1 LIAVLLFSW
10 PTIGLVIK
18 PPVGEAF
25 SELYILGP
33 NHTFDDIPFNIKADV
48 TYSVYL
54 GVGNHMGS
62 SCYYTC
68 FVKLRNETEPLPNV
82 TLGKPSSLPVL
93 YEFKSLIEDEEYWET
108 PLTFKINDLVFAN
121 DVSYLSGITINGQD
135 FQVNTSS
142 AWNTNKTGYYYG
154 LFVELWIFNSI
165 SGSSEF
171 HNRSVQLSLNMTQ

>member
-1 LIAVLLFSW
+1 MLLFSW
-10 PTIGLVIK
+10 PTIGLVVK

-33 NHTFDDIPFNIKADV
+33 DHMFDGIPFNVKVGV
-48 TYSVYL
+48 TYSLYL

-68 FVKLRNETEPLPNV
+68 FVKLRNETEPLPDAK
-82 TLGKPSSLPVL
+82 LGAPSSLPAL
-93 YEFKSLIEDEEYWET
+93 YEFRSFIKDEEYWES
-108 PLTFKINDLVFAN
+108 PLTFKVKELVFAN
-121 DVSYLSGITINGQD
+121 GVSYLSGITINGQD

-142 AWNTNKTGYYYG
+142 AWNTNKTGFYYG
-154 LFVELWIFNSI
+154 LFVELWTFNAI

-171 HNRSVQLSLNMTQ
+171 HNRSVYLSLNMTQ